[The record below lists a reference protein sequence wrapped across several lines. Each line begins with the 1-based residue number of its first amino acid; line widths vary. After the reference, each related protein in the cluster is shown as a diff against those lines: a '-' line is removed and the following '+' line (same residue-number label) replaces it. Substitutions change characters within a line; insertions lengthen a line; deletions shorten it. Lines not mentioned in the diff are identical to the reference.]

1 MSGHLAICIHI
12 RRKESG
18 KILMTHKNILNT
30 RKNNYLDIKRVE
42 LGIDW
47 GTMVVQNVRDR
58 A

>member
-1 MSGHLAICIHI
+1 
-12 RRKESG
+12 
-18 KILMTHKNILNT
+18 MTHKNILNT